1 MKNTAPSKTPED
13 PRPQLSPVLR
23 VCQDQR
29 KRKPIATF
37 LQPLSGS
44 QSHHG
49 PQQSRGG
56 QGQLPGESL
65 VLCRD
70 TEGPCGER
78 TRHQN
83 TQQQGPTPAPQTGRK
98 ATCKHHLRWF
108 RWQGCPRTR
117 QKAKTTVSAV
127 FLWWKWTSQAREAVP
142 AKCRIDKRGS
152 VENTLAGWLFWTLP
166 GLRPPLPPQMR
177 ERMAQL
183 LCRFSR
189 IYISGS
195 VPGTTLGLFAYP
207 ERLKTLNDP

>member
-1 MKNTAPSKTPED
+1 MSVGMKNTAPSKTPED

-23 VCQDQR
+23 ICQDQR

-49 PQQSRGG
+49 PQQSRRG

-65 VLCRD
+65 VLCQD

-108 RWQGCPRTR
+108 RWQGCPGPGKR
-117 QKAKTTVSAV
+117 QRQQFRQCSSDENELAKHVKR
-127 FLWWKWTSQAREAVP
+127 FLQ
-142 AKCRIDKRGS
+142 
-152 VENTLAGWLFWTLP
+152 NAG
-166 GLRPPLPPQMR
+166 
-177 ERMAQL
+177 
-183 LCRFSR
+183 
-189 IYISGS
+189 
-195 VPGTTLGLFAYP
+195 
-207 ERLKTLNDP
+207 